1 MSASSGGGAGSP
13 GSTPAG
19 VMAMAGGAAVERDIA
34 RLQVGMLQSFEA
46 LERDQQGFATSNGL
60 QAVVNGLQRVPGRK
74 TVVFFSE
81 GMLIP
86 DRVLP
91 QFQAVIAGQP
101 RQRQSTHG
109 LGGLHTHTARPP
121 RGHRGP
127 GDSGTQPGQEDAGE
141 P

>member
-1 MSASSGGGAGSP
+1 M
-13 GSTPAG
+13 
-19 VMAMAGGAAVERDIA
+19 ERDIA

-60 QAVVNGLQRVPGRK
+60 LAVVNGLQRVPGRK

-81 GMLIP
+81 GMAIP

-91 QFQAVIAGQP
+91 QFQAVIAEANRANVAVYTMDAAGL
-101 RQRQSTHG
+101 RTQSPTES
-109 LGGLHTHTARPP
+109 TREAIEAQATARY
-121 RGHRGP
+121 RNLGK
-127 GDSGTQPGQEDAGE
+127 EDAGA